1 MHGIKT
7 FLPIFLLFGGIL
19 ACNLPDGV
27 EPEPAGAPAPAEAE
41 PPPGQQQPTET
52 ESEQPLEPEESEPA
66 SVSNPSG
73 DVIQPDEL
81 IYLGA
86 FRLPDASGG
95 SSWEYSGHGLTYFPE
110 GDPDGQDDGFPGS
123 LFGVGH
129 DHNLQVSEISIPVPV
144 ISKNLDDLN
153 TVETLQPFADITG
166 GAITEELALPRLG
179 LEYLPMQGDQ
189 TTGKLHFTWGQH
201 IQDFEPSHGWAE
213 LDLSNPQTAGT
224 WVFDGHS
231 NYTSNDYIFEIPRA
245 WADMYTPGQYLA
257 TGRAREGPWSGNG
270 PALFSYAPWQDGNPL
285 EPGGTLSALTPLLLY
300 GVQEPGNPEIISDES
315 MAVNDRFDADHWWG
329 GAWLTAGDK
338 SAVIFVGTKAIG
350 SAWYGYA
357 NGVVWEYGCD
367 ETNTC
372 PEMPEW
378 PYEDRGFWA
387 EDYQA
392 QIIFY
397 DPVDLAAVARG
408 DMESWQPQPY
418 ATLVLDEFMLTPELD
433 FANYKRDIIAA
444 AAFDRAN
451 GLLYVIERLADE
463 YKSVVHVWRVEAG
476 ETASASTQHT
486 SEMASSDGEPLD
498 KWSLWIAERG
508 TQLRGANVHQWRVYP
523 ELVGTEVIGPGSV
536 GPPFTQDDFDHMS
549 AMGANYVNLSVPGIY
564 TINPPYELDQGVLDN
579 LDNVLDMIAN
589 AHMYA
594 VISYRTGPGRT
605 EFTFF
610 WDEVGDW
617 FDESYLNDSMWGDQ
631 DAQDAWVEMWRVTA
645 EHYRDI
651 PIVVG
656 YDLMVEP
663 NANEVGDNALV
674 PLDIWDAEEFY
685 AEYGG
690 TLYDWGQLYPRITDA
705 IREVDSETPIIIGG
719 MGYSAVD
726 WLPYLEPTGDPRTV
740 YAAHQ
745 YMPYVYTHQ
754 SPDDPSAYPGT
765 YDLDWDG
772 VDDDFARAWLDNWL
786 STVDEFSTTHGV
798 PVVVNEFGGTRWN
811 PGLAQFMDDQMSLFE
826 ERGLN
831 YAFWEWP
838 SSWEPFVS
846 GNNAFN
852 FLFGPDPEDNQ
863 QVETSDFIE
872 VVRKYWGR
880 NTVRP

>member
-1 MHGIKT
+1 MRWLKLLLAG
-7 FLPIFLLFGGIL
+7 FLIFGGIL
-19 ACNLPDGV
+19 ACNLPGRSDLGPSAASV
-27 EPEPAGAPAPAEAE
+27 PEEAAPS
-41 PPPGQQQPTET
+41 PGEQQPSET
-52 ESEQPLEPEESEPA
+52 ESEQPLEPDASEPA

-95 SSWEYSGHGLTYFPE
+95 SSWEYSGHGLTYFHG

-129 DHNLQVSEISIPVPV
+129 DHNLQVSEISIPVPI
-144 ISKNLDDLN
+144 ISKNLDDLY
-153 TVETLQPFADITG
+153 TAETLQPFADITG
-166 GAITEELALPRLG
+166 GTITEELALPRLG
-179 LEYLPMQGDQ
+179 LEYEQ
-189 TTGKLHFTWGQH
+189 TTDKLHFTWGQH

-224 WVFDGHS
+224 WVFDGYS
-231 NYTSNDYIFEIPRA
+231 NYTSNDYIFEIPRE
-245 WADMYTPGQYLA
+245 WADMHTSGQYLA

-270 PALFSYAPWQDGNPL
+270 PALFAYAPWQDGNPL
-285 EPGGTLSALTPLLLY
+285 ESGGTLTSLTPLLLY

-315 MAVNDRFDADHWWG
+315 MAVNDRFDADHWMG

-372 PEMPEW
+372 PEMPAW

-397 DPVDLAAVARG
+397 DPADLAAVARG
-408 DMESWQPQPY
+408 ELETWQPQPY
-418 ATLVLDEFMLTPELD
+418 ATLVLDSYLIDPELD
-433 FANYKRDIIAA
+433 HAEYKRDLVGA
-444 AAFDRAN
+444 AAFDRGN
-451 GLLYVIERLADE
+451 GLLYIIERLVDE
-463 YKSVVHVWRVEAG
+463 YKSVVHVWQVAAG
-476 ETASASTQHT
+476 ETASASTQHA
-486 SEMASSDGEPLD
+486 SEMVSLDGEPLD
-498 KWSLWIAERG
+498 KWSLWTNG

-523 ELVGTEVIGPGSV
+523 ELVGTEVIGPGPV
-536 GPPFTQDDFDHMS
+536 GPPFTQDDFDRMS

-579 LDNVLDMIAN
+579 LDNVLDMVAN

-631 DAQDAWVEMWRVTA
+631 DAQDAWVEMWRASA
-645 EHYRDI
+645 EHYKDN
-651 PIVVG
+651 PIVIG

-663 NANEVGDNALV
+663 NANEVGAHALHDN
-674 PLDIWDAEEFY
+674 LDIWDPDEFLDQ
-685 AEYGG
+685 YGG
-690 TLYDWGQLYPRITDA
+690 TLYDWGQLYPRITDS

-754 SPDDPSAYPGT
+754 SPNDLSVYPGH
-765 YDLDWDG
+765 YDLDWDD
-772 VDDDFARAWLDNWL
+772 VDDDFPA
-786 STVDEFSTTHGV
+786 
-798 PVVVNEFGGTRWN
+798 
-811 PGLAQFMDDQMSLFE
+811 PGWMSGFRLWMNFPL
-826 ERGLN
+826 RT
-831 YAFWEWP
+831 AF
-838 SSWEPFVS
+838 
-846 GNNAFN
+846 
-852 FLFGPDPEDNQ
+852 
-863 QVETSDFIE
+863 
-872 VVRKYWGR
+872 R
-880 NTVRP
+880 